1 MKPHDKRTI
10 SLLPAASAAA
20 PSCIFLS
27 LDPSLRAGDV
37 GPFLDTAEAGVSWWA
52 YGAGSLTEASVA
64 AVALWGVCESA
75 SAIGRGTKW
84 SVATE
89 AVWKA
94 WGGGGLWRD
103 NGWETLG
110 SQTPT
115 KTASLCGRQTASGA
129 WAGTAQ
135 RSEREMALMRG
146 TTVFAN
152 RH

>member
-1 MKPHDKRTI
+1 MHDKRTI

-20 PSCIFLS
+20 PCCIYLS

-37 GPFLDTAEAGVSWWA
+37 GPFLDKAEAGVSWWA
-52 YGAGSLTEASVA
+52 YGAGSFTEALVA

-75 SAIGRGTKW
+75 STIGRGTKW

-89 AVWKA
+89 AVWKV
-94 WGGGGLWRD
+94 WGDGGLWRD
-103 NGWETLG
+103 TDGETFG

-115 KTASLCGRQTASGA
+115 KTGSLCGRQTASGA

-152 RH
+152 RS